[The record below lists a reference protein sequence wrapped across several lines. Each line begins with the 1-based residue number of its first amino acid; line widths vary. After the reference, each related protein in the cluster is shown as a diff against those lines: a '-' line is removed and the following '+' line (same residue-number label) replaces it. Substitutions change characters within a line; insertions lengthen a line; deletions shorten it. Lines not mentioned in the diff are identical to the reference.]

1 MRPVFFLLHMSW
13 YAVGDVQG
21 CAGQLQGLMDQVTR
35 VDPDPQ
41 WLFVGDLV
49 NRGPRS
55 LDTLRMIHALG
66 ERADCVLGNHDLH
79 LLAVAHGGRR
89 SGRSD
94 TINQVLQAPDCE
106 ILLDWLRCRPL
117 ARALDEYLLVHAG
130 LLPQWS
136 VAQTLTLAAEVET
149 VLRGPD
155 WVEFLQNMYGDGPDQ
170 WHDDLKGILRWRC
183 IVNALT
189 RIRYC
194 RADGSMVLKAG
205 DAEEATAKG
214 YLPWFDL
221 PGRRSADTTVVF
233 GHWSARGLILQPK
246 LIGLDSGCIWGG
258 KLSAL
263 RLTDRTLFQVD
274 CPQFQRPD

>member
-1 MRPVFFLLHMSW
+1 MSW

-21 CAGQLQGLMDQVTR
+21 CASQLQALIDQVTR
-35 VDPDPQ
+35 VDSDPR
-41 WLFVGDLV
+41 WFFVGDLV

-55 LDTLRMIHALG
+55 LDTLRMIYAMG

-79 LLAVAHGGRR
+79 LLAVAHGSRR

-94 TINQVLQAPDCE
+94 TIEQILQAPDCK

-117 ARALDEYLLVHAG
+117 ARTLDGYLLVHAG

-136 VAQTLTLAAEVET
+136 VAQTLLLAAEVEG

-155 WVEFLQNMYGDGPDQ
+155 WIDFLQSMYGDGPDQ
-170 WHDDLKGILRWRC
+170 WDDDLDGIQRWRC
-183 IVNALT
+183 IVNVLT

-194 RADGSMVLKAG
+194 RPNGSMVLKAT
-205 DAEEATAKG
+205 DADQAASKG

-221 PGRRSADTTVVF
+221 PDRRSADATVVF
-233 GHWSARGLILQPK
+233 GHWSARGLMLQSN

-258 KLSAL
+258 KLSAV
-263 RLTDRTLFQVD
+263 RLSDRSLFQVD
-274 CPQFQRPD
+274 CPQFQQSD